1 MDQKDIV
8 HITAVTQVRPD
19 GEKCTQAVIEYK
31 EKIEPSMLETDSFEV
46 KDRTIIGIESEGN
59 KVTLHLDERDKE
71 APTLC
76 PGMPWKGSYAS
87 LKDAKVLVRQK
98 KEIRTQ
104 EGRILEKTD
113 DWIESDQ
120 TCNKEEEL
128 FIQMAYQK
136 QSYNLYIPK
145 DYDPKKKYP
154 LVQFIHDAGTCGKD
168 TRLALAQGR
177 GALVWVSPEVQKE
190 HPCFVFA
197 PQFDGPPI
205 VDDDWNVD
213 ERLEDAKAALDNVLD
228 LYSIDRNRIYTTGQS
243 MGCMASI
250 VLNIRYPE
258 YFAASYLVAGQW
270 DERNIPGLEKQKL
283 WMLCSQGDAKAF
295 PTMNQ
300 MCVNME
306 RAGARVARRV
316 INAGLSQEDYAKI
329 ADEIMKEKPDII
341 FTPYNLET
349 VADGWHSNG
358 GEHHVSTWQ
367 TAYDVKVI
375 RDWLFA
381 QSREE

>member
-31 EKIEPSMLETDSFEV
+31 EKIEPSMLEPDSFEV
-46 KDRTIIGIESEGN
+46 KDRTIIGIGSENN
-59 KVTLHLDERDKE
+59 KVTLHLDEKDKE

-98 KEIRTQ
+98 KDIRTQ
-104 EGRILEKTD
+104 DGRILEKTD

-154 LVQFIHDAGTCGKD
+154 LVQFIHDAGACGKD

-177 GALVWVSPEVQKE
+177 GALVWASPEVQKE

-213 ERLEDAKAALDNVLD
+213 ERLEDAKAALDNILD
-228 LYSIDRNRIYTTGQS
+228 LYSIDRKRIYTTGQS

-270 DERNIPGLEKQKL
+270 DERNILGLEKQKL

-316 INAGLSQEDYAKI
+316 INADLSQEDYAKI
-329 ADEIMKEKPDII
+329 VDEIMKEKPDII

>member
-1 MDQKDIV
+1 MEQKDMV

-31 EKIEPSMLETDSFEV
+31 EKIEPSMLGMDTFEV
-46 KDRTIIGIESEGN
+46 KDRTITGIEMEGN
-59 KVTLHLDERDKE
+59 KVTLYLDEKDEE
-71 APTLC
+71 ASTLC
-76 PGMPWKGSYAS
+76 PGMPWKGTYAS
-87 LKDAKVLVRQK
+87 LKEAKVLIQQK
-98 KEIRTQ
+98 KDIQTQ
-104 EGRILEKTD
+104 DGRIIRKTD
-113 DWIESDQ
+113 EWIESDQ

-128 FIQMAYQK
+128 FIQMAYQN
-136 QSYNLYIPK
+136 QNYNLYIPK
-145 DYDPKKKYP
+145 DYDPRKKYP
-154 LVQFIHDAGTCGKD
+154 LVQFIHDAAACGKD
-168 TRLALAQGR
+168 TRLALAQGT
-177 GALVWVSPEVQKE
+177 GALVWASPEVQKE

-205 VDDDWNVD
+205 VDDEWNVD
-213 ERLEDAKAALDNVLD
+213 ERLEDAKVALDNVLD

-250 VLNIRYPE
+250 VLNIRYPD

-306 RAGARVARRV
+306 RAGARVTRRV
-316 INAGLSQEDYAKI
+316 IDAGLSQEDYAKI
-329 ADEIMKEKPDII
+329 AEEIMEEKPNII
-341 FTPYNLET
+341 FTPYNLES

-358 GEHHVSTWQ
+358 GEHHISTWR
-367 TAYDVKVI
+367 TAYGLKVI

>member
-59 KVTLHLDERDKE
+59 KVTLHLDEKDKE

-104 EGRILEKTD
+104 DGRILEKTD

-128 FIQMAYQK
+128 FIQMAYQN
-136 QSYNLYIPK
+136 QSYNLYIPI

-154 LVQFIHDAGTCGKD
+154 LVQFIHDAGACGKD

>member
-19 GEKCTQAVIEYK
+19 GDKCTQAVIEYK
-31 EKIEPSMLETDSFEV
+31 EKIEPSMLEPDSFEV
-46 KDRTIIGIESEGN
+46 KDRTIIGIGSENN
-59 KVTLHLDERDKE
+59 KVTLHLDEKDKE

-104 EGRILEKTD
+104 DGRILEKTD

-154 LVQFIHDAGTCGKD
+154 LVQFIHDAGACGKD

-177 GALVWVSPEVQKE
+177 GALVWASPEVQKE

-213 ERLEDAKAALDNVLD
+213 ERLEDAKAALDNILD
-228 LYSIDRNRIYTTGQS
+228 LYSIDRKRIYTTGQS

-329 ADEIMKEKPDII
+329 VDEIMKEKPDII

>member
-1 MDQKDIV
+1 MDLRVLHYFLTVAREQSFTKAAEQLN
-8 HITAVTQVRPD
+8 ITQ
-19 GEKCTQAVIEYK
+19 
-31 EKIEPSMLETDSFEV
+31 
-46 KDRTIIGIESEGN
+46 
-59 KVTLHLDERDKE
+59 
-71 APTLC
+71 PTL
-76 PGMPWKGSYAS
+76 S
-87 LKDAKVLVRQK
+87 RQ
-98 KEIRTQ
+98 
-104 EGRILEKTD
+104 LAAL
-113 DWIESDQ
+113 
-120 TCNKEEEL
+120 EEEL
-128 FIQMAYQK
+128 GAKLFNRGGHQITLTNEGLLLKRRALEIVDLEDKIVSEFKGNNDSIEGKITIGCGEFLAVESLAKICKNYRE
-136 QSYNLYIPK
+136 
-145 DYDPKKKYP
+145 KYP
-154 LVQFIHDAGTCGKD
+154 LVQFIHDAGACGKD

-177 GALVWVSPEVQKE
+177 GALVWASPEVQKE

-213 ERLEDAKAALDNVLD
+213 ERLEDAKAALDNILE

-316 INAGLSQEDYAKI
+316 INAGLSQEDYTKI

>member
-8 HITAVTQVRPD
+8 HITAVTQVRSD

-31 EKIEPSMLETDSFEV
+31 EKIEPSMLEPDSFEV
-46 KDRTIIGIESEGN
+46 KDRTIIGIGSENN
-59 KVTLHLDERDKE
+59 KVTLHLDEKDKE

-104 EGRILEKTD
+104 DGRILEKTD

-154 LVQFIHDAGTCGKD
+154 LVQFIHDAGACGKD

-177 GALVWVSPEVQKE
+177 GALVWASPEVQKE

-213 ERLEDAKAALDNVLD
+213 ERLEDAKAALDNILD
-228 LYSIDRNRIYTTGQS
+228 LYSIDRKRIYTTGQS

-329 ADEIMKEKPDII
+329 VDEIMKEKPDII

>member
-31 EKIEPSMLETDSFEV
+31 EKIEPSMLEPDSFEV
-46 KDRTIIGIESEGN
+46 KDRTIIGIGSENN
-59 KVTLHLDERDKE
+59 KVTLHLDEKDKE

-104 EGRILEKTD
+104 DGRILEKTD

-154 LVQFIHDAGTCGKD
+154 LVQFIHDAGACGKD

-177 GALVWVSPEVQKE
+177 GALVWASPEVQKE

-213 ERLEDAKAALDNVLD
+213 ERLEDAKAALDNILD
-228 LYSIDRNRIYTTGQS
+228 LYSIDRKRIYTTGQS

-329 ADEIMKEKPDII
+329 VDEIMKEKPDII

-381 QSREE
+381 QSR

>member
-31 EKIEPSMLETDSFEV
+31 EKIEPSMLEPDSFEV
-46 KDRTIIGIESEGN
+46 KDRTIIGIGSENN
-59 KVTLHLDERDKE
+59 KVTLHLDEKDKE

-104 EGRILEKTD
+104 DGRILEKTD

-154 LVQFIHDAGTCGKD
+154 LVQFIHDAGACGKD

-177 GALVWVSPEVQKE
+177 GALVWASPEVQKE

-213 ERLEDAKAALDNVLD
+213 ERLEDAKAALDNILD
-228 LYSIDRNRIYTTGQS
+228 LYSIDRKRIYTTGQS

-329 ADEIMKEKPDII
+329 VDEIMKEKPDII

>member
-31 EKIEPSMLETDSFEV
+31 EKIEPSMLEPDSFEV
-46 KDRTIIGIESEGN
+46 KDRTIIGIGSENN
-59 KVTLHLDERDKE
+59 KVTLHLDEKDKE

-104 EGRILEKTD
+104 DGRILEKTD

-154 LVQFIHDAGTCGKD
+154 LVQFIHDAGACGKD

-177 GALVWVSPEVQKE
+177 GALVWASPEVQKE

-213 ERLEDAKAALDNVLD
+213 ERLEDAKAALDNILD
-228 LYSIDRNRIYTTGQS
+228 LYSIDRKSIYTTGQS

-329 ADEIMKEKPDII
+329 VDEIMKEKPDII

>member
-31 EKIEPSMLETDSFEV
+31 EKIEPSMLEPDSFEV
-46 KDRTIIGIESEGN
+46 KDRTIIGIGSENN
-59 KVTLHLDERDKE
+59 KVTLHLNEKDKE

-104 EGRILEKTD
+104 DGRILEKTD

-154 LVQFIHDAGTCGKD
+154 LVQFIHDAGACGKD

-177 GALVWVSPEVQKE
+177 GALVWASPEVQKE

-213 ERLEDAKAALDNVLD
+213 ERLEDAKAALDNILD
-228 LYSIDRNRIYTTGQS
+228 LYSIDRKRIYTTGQS

-316 INAGLSQEDYAKI
+316 INADLSQEDYAKI
-329 ADEIMKEKPDII
+329 VDEIMKEKPDII

-381 QSREE
+381 QSRED

>member
-31 EKIEPSMLETDSFEV
+31 EKIEPSMLEPDSFEV
-46 KDRTIIGIESEGN
+46 KDRTIIGIGSENN
-59 KVTLHLDERDKE
+59 KVTLHLDEKDKE

-104 EGRILEKTD
+104 DGRILEKTD

-154 LVQFIHDAGTCGKD
+154 LVQFIHDAGACGKD

-177 GALVWVSPEVQKE
+177 GALVWASPEVQKE

-213 ERLEDAKAALDNVLD
+213 ERLEDAKAALDNILD
-228 LYSIDRNRIYTTGQS
+228 LYSIDRKRIYTTGQS

>member
-31 EKIEPSMLETDSFEV
+31 EKIEPSMLEPDSFEV
-46 KDRTIIGIESEGN
+46 KDRTIIGIGSENN
-59 KVTLHLDERDKE
+59 KVTLHLDEKDKE

-87 LKDAKVLVRQK
+87 LKDAKALVRQK

-104 EGRILEKTD
+104 DGRILEKTD

-154 LVQFIHDAGTCGKD
+154 LVQFIHDAGACGKD

-177 GALVWVSPEVQKE
+177 GALVWASPEVQKE

-213 ERLEDAKAALDNVLD
+213 ERLEDAKAALDNILD
-228 LYSIDRNRIYTTGQS
+228 LYSIDRKRIYTTGQS

-316 INAGLSQEDYAKI
+316 INADLSQEDYAKI
-329 ADEIMKEKPDII
+329 VDEIMKEKPDII

-367 TAYDVKVI
+367 TSYDVKVI

>member
-31 EKIEPSMLETDSFEV
+31 EKIEPSMLEPDSFEV
-46 KDRTIIGIESEGN
+46 KDRTIIRIESESN
-59 KVTLHLDERDKE
+59 KVTLHLDEKDKE

-104 EGRILEKTD
+104 DGRILEKTD
-113 DWIESDQ
+113 EWIESDQ

-154 LVQFIHDAGTCGKD
+154 LVQFIHDAGACGKD

-177 GALVWVSPEVQKE
+177 GALVWASPEVQKE

-213 ERLEDAKAALDNVLD
+213 ERLEDAKAALDNILE

-316 INAGLSQEDYAKI
+316 INAGLSQEDYTKI
-329 ADEIMKEKPDII
+329 ADEIMKEKPDTI

>member
-1 MDQKDIV
+1 MDQKDMV
-8 HITAVTQVRPD
+8 HITAVTEVRPD
-19 GEKCTQAVIEYK
+19 GEKCTQAVIEYQ
-31 EKIEPSMLETDSFEV
+31 ENIEPSTLELDTYEV
-46 KDRTIIGIESEGN
+46 KERTITGIESEGR
-59 KVTLHLDERDKE
+59 KVTLHLDEKE
-71 APTLC
+71 QGASTLR

-87 LKDAKVLVRQK
+87 LIDAKVSVRQK
-98 KEIRTQ
+98 KDIKTQDGRTV
-104 EGRILEKTD
+104 EKTD
-113 DWIESDQ
+113 EWMESDQ
-120 TCNKEEEL
+120 ICNREEDL
-128 FIQMAYQK
+128 FIQMTYQN
-136 QSYNLYIPK
+136 QNYNLYIPK

-154 LVQFIHDAGTCGKD
+154 LVQFIHDAGACGKD
-168 TRLALAQGR
+168 TRLALAQGN

-250 VLNIRYPE
+250 VLNVRYPDF
-258 YFAASYLVAGQW
+258 FAASYLVAGQW
-270 DERNIPGLEKQKL
+270 DEENIPGLEKQKL
-283 WMLCSQGDAKAF
+283 WMLCSEGDAKAF

-306 RAGARVARRV
+306 RAGAKVSRRV
-316 INAGLSQEDYAKI
+316 IDAGLSQEDYEKI
-329 ADEIMKEKPDII
+329 AAEIMKEEPNII

-358 GEHHVSTWQ
+358 GEHHVTTWQ
-367 TAYDVKVI
+367 TAYDLKAI
-375 RDWLFA
+375 REWLFA
-381 QSREE
+381 QRKEG

>member
-154 LVQFIHDAGTCGKD
+154 LVQFIHDAGACGKD

-177 GALVWVSPEVQKE
+177 GALVWASPEVQKE

-213 ERLEDAKAALDNVLD
+213 ERLEDAKAALDNILD
-228 LYSIDRNRIYTTGQS
+228 LYSIDRKRIYTTGQS

>member
-1 MDQKDIV
+1 
-8 HITAVTQVRPD
+8 
-19 GEKCTQAVIEYK
+19 
-31 EKIEPSMLETDSFEV
+31 
-46 KDRTIIGIESEGN
+46 
-59 KVTLHLDERDKE
+59 
-71 APTLC
+71 
-76 PGMPWKGSYAS
+76 
-87 LKDAKVLVRQK
+87 
-98 KEIRTQ
+98 
-104 EGRILEKTD
+104 
-113 DWIESDQ
+113 
-120 TCNKEEEL
+120 
-128 FIQMAYQK
+128 MAYQK

-154 LVQFIHDAGTCGKD
+154 LVQFIHDAGACGKD

-177 GALVWVSPEVQKE
+177 GALVWVSPELQKE
-190 HPCFVFA
+190 HPCFVFV